1 MKIAVIGPIL
11 SSSGT
16 STHVL
21 NIVKGISLF
30 SDVVLITFS
39 ETNQSKDISDLK
51 LSEKVVVHQFSEN
64 IEPCNFN
71 EFAEFIASIIQS
83 EKITVLHPQIK
94 PFILFCTV
102 LAKKKLGSRGSSV
115 QIIGT
120 WHSNF
125 GWIKD
130 AKYHLALS
138 FMAAPYLDGIIPV
151 SENVLHELK
160 TTLSIP
166 RDKIK
171 EIIPP
176 GGIDFEL
183 LQKDR
188 RDQFDKI
195 KTKFGITKPYIV
207 YLARLAYNKGV
218 DTLLKAFKPLSRD
231 YELIIIGTGP
241 YEIEYKQQM
250 KDMSLDNSVIFTSH
264 IPTEEVY
271 TLLQNAE
278 VYCLSSRWE
287 SFSIS
292 TLEAM
297 AAGLPVVCSNV
308 GGLPTWIGDAGIL
321 LDPED
326 HNAFTEALQ
335 QVLIDPKLASA
346 LQTKSLELAKTYDWR
361 ELAKKTV
368 ENIRNTQMSEQDRE
382 YDEAVWEFGPFSFVA
397 GGIHCNDPQIAIPS
411 KMRITPYALFF
422 PSEALENEK
431 KQVSDTSLYY
441 YTD

>member
-160 TTLSIP
+160 ATLSIP

-207 YLARLAYNKGV
+207 YLGRLLYNKGV
-218 DTLLKAFKPLSRD
+218 DTLLKAFKPLS
-231 YELIIIGTGP
+231 INN
-241 YEIEYKQQM
+241 K
-250 KDMSLDNSVIFTSH
+250 
-264 IPTEEVY
+264 
-271 TLLQNAE
+271 
-278 VYCLSSRWE
+278 
-287 SFSIS
+287 
-292 TLEAM
+292 
-297 AAGLPVVCSNV
+297 
-308 GGLPTWIGDAGIL
+308 
-321 LDPED
+321 
-326 HNAFTEALQ
+326 
-335 QVLIDPKLASA
+335 
-346 LQTKSLELAKTYDWR
+346 
-361 ELAKKTV
+361 
-368 ENIRNTQMSEQDRE
+368 
-382 YDEAVWEFGPFSFVA
+382 
-397 GGIHCNDPQIAIPS
+397 
-411 KMRITPYALFF
+411 
-422 PSEALENEK
+422 
-431 KQVSDTSLYY
+431 
-441 YTD
+441 